1 MKVLRAIG
9 NFFARIGRWI
19 RDTAWVQPLLIVGG
33 IFAII
38 FSIPYI
44 TNWVG
49 SWFEVNQSEKYYKDH
64 QLSLKNC
71 DEKKSEAD
79 GIFQYLVDISNGTD
93 TEKQAKKYGS
103 KFFLAFVQEGCSGC
117 ESGYEGFSTLQSNW
131 NKLGYDIEGDEP
143 FKLHSI
149 FVDEEDKDI
158 ENVDSLF
165 EEYFLTRNY
174 AEVFEDA
181 VEVAQSSE
189 YCENQGPSNS
199 SNTYWAIAD
208 KMDNPDGFQT
218 PTTFLVDNE
227 NGIIEVLFDFEGTDG
242 SDKYAKALTLCDAWN
257 HKGIFTAEKND

>member
-44 TNWVG
+44 TNWVS
-49 SWFEVNQSEKYYKDH
+49 SWFDVNEAEAYYEKY
-64 QLSLKNC
+64 QLSLENC
-71 DEKKSEAD
+71 DDKKSEAD
-79 GIFQYLVDISNGTD
+79 GIFKYLVDISNGED
-93 TEKQAKKYGS
+93 TESQARKYGS
-103 KFFLAFVQEGCSGC
+103 KFFLTFVQEGCSGC

-131 NKLGYDIEGDEP
+131 NKLGYDIEDGKA

-149 FVDEEDKDI
+149 FVDQTDDDI
-158 ENVDSLF
+158 DNVDNLF
-165 EEYFLTRNY
+165 EEFFLTQNY

-181 VEVAQSSE
+181 VEIAQSSD
-189 YCENQGPSNS
+189 YCANQGAQNNT
-199 SNTYWAIAD
+199 NTYWSLAD
-208 KMDNPDGFQT
+208 KLDNPDGFQT

-227 NGIIEVLFDFEGTDG
+227 EGIIEVLFDFDGTGG
-242 SDKYAKALTLCDAWN
+242 SDKYAKAQTLCDAWN
-257 HKGIFTAEKND
+257 NKGIFTLDKND